1 MPQVYTGMR
10 LVLRGLSLIV
20 LGAVL
25 GCGVTLV
32 AFRWHVVRASDGW
45 HMIAS
50 GTSMPVDCYAD
61 VREWTPNDWADHPR
75 LATAV
80 VTAGQGD
87 LVMRT
92 GATNVIDRVINRR

>member
-1 MPQVYTGMR
+1 MHA
-10 LVLRGLSLIV
+10 VLRGLSLIV

-32 AFRWHVVRASDGW
+32 AFRYHVVRASDGL

-50 GTSMPVDCYAD
+50 GNSMPADCYAD
-61 VREWTPNDWADHPR
+61 VREWTPNDWADHPQ
-75 LATAV
+75 LATAL

-92 GATNVIDRVINRR
+92 SATNVLDRVINRR